1 MATADYR
8 EDFALPIRTAFANGA
23 SGTTSET
30 GGSSRSGKPKNRR
43 NRGRQI
49 WQVRKLPRCALKS
62 KTCAPNSKPR
72 AKPHRRGLREMTDAI
87 GEGLDGLA
95 DKAKGYID
103 RRLKELEMS
112 FWSGLQDRSNA
123 LNGRIDSDTNIST
136 TSSESCTTI

>member
-1 MATADYR
+1 
-8 EDFALPIRTAFANGA
+8 
-23 SGTTSET
+23 
-30 GGSSRSGKPKNRR
+30 
-43 NRGRQI
+43 
-49 WQVRKLPRCALKS
+49 
-62 KTCAPNSKPR
+62 
-72 AKPHRRGLREMTDAI
+72 MTDAI